1 MRFGL
6 RTQLKRRWTPKGI
19 RPGGSMKIGYEWGYL
34 YAAINPREGQ
44 LQAWLMPDMQKNTFQ
59 TFLDDFSA
67 EIKEDTLLV
76 IDGAPAHRA
85 KLKVPDKLHL
95 QLLPAYSPE
104 LNPVER
110 LFQEMRKAV
119 SNQVFTS
126 IQEIEKLLTKA
137 LKPYFSNTE
146 KLKQLTLYPWM
157 KHENTC

>member
-6 RTQLKRRWTPKGI
+6 RTQLKRRWTPKGV
-19 RPGGSMKIGYEWGYL
+19 RPSGSMKIGYEWGYL
-34 YAAINPREGQ
+34 YAAINPQEGQ

-59 TFLDDFSA
+59 AFLDDFSA
-67 EIKEDTLLV
+67 ELKVDTLLL

-85 KLKVPDKLHL
+85 GLKLQDKLKL

-110 LFQEMRKAV
+110 LFQEMRKAL

-126 IQEIEKLLTKA
+126 LQQVESLLIQA
-137 LKPYFSNTE
+137 LNPYFSKPE

-157 KHENTC
+157 RPENKS